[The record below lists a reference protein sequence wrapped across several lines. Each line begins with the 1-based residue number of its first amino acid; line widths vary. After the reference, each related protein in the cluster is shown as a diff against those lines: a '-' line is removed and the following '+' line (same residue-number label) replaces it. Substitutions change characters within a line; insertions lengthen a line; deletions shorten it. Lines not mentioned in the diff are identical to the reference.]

1 MRGAICEFIDRTTPF
16 QACCDA
22 GQGTAAIDKAIER
35 APDLLILD
43 LNSPTLDGVETAS
56 ALRRTV
62 PGIKTIG
69 LVMFPA
75 GQFSKTLITSAGF
88 DVIVSKQEGLAK
100 LAEAIKTLLPEAL
113 PHAGVEE
120 ALLPLF
126 DIFKVADDGQL
137 ILVESSLTLDAANAR
152 IQDLGRVFPGIY
164 IIHSQ
169 KTGHQTVVT
178 VNKTDGI
185 VQ

>member
-22 GQGTAAIDKAIER
+22 GEGSAAVDKAVAC

-43 LNSPTLDGVETAS
+43 LSSPTLDGVEIAS

-69 LVMFPA
+69 LAMLPA
-75 GQFSKTLITSAGF
+75 GQYGKTLITSAGF
-88 DVIVSKQEGLAK
+88 DMIVSKQEGLAM
-100 LAEAIKTLLPEAL
+100 LTEAIKALLPEAL
-113 PHAGVEE
+113 PQAGVEE
-120 ALLPLF
+120 ALLPPF
-126 DIFKVADDGQL
+126 DIFKVADDGQPM
-137 ILVESSLTLDAANAR
+137 LVESSLTLDVANAR
-152 IQDLGRVFPGIY
+152 IQGLGRVFPGIY
-164 IIHSQ
+164 LIHSQ

-178 VNKTDGI
+178 VNKTGGI